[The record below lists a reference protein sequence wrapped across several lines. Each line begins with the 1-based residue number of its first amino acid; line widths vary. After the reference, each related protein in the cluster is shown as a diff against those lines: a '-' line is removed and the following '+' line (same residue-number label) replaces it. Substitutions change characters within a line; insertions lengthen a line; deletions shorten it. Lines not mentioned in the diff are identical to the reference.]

1 MQEIDMEYRELAEEH
16 GITNWRRVPA
26 LNTDDR
32 FIEDMADLVC
42 EALEAPAV
50 TIPEAASQYAGPDG
64 NSNNNQNTGGG
75 EGMTTSF
82 EKVIERHHSSCFIVV
97 TF

>member
-1 MQEIDMEYRELAEEH
+1 MEYRELAEEH

-50 TIPEAASQYAGPDG
+50 TLSEAASQYTGPDS
-64 NSNNNQNTGGG
+64 NSNNNNQNAGGD
-75 EGMTTSF
+75 GMTPF
-82 EKVIERHHSSCFIVV
+82 EKVIDFGHH
-97 TF
+97 